1 MRMVDFFYAA
11 ERERQ
16 LQDESE
22 RRRRLVDGVRGGVA
36 RGRLRRL
43 VDGLRS
49 MFAEAG
55 DALAAFLDRPVV
67 GQHHV

>member
-1 MRMVDFFYAA
+1 MWMVDFFYAA

-16 LQDESE
+16 LQDELE
-22 RRRRLVDGVRGGVA
+22 RRRRLVDAVRGGDS

-43 VDGLRS
+43 VEGVTS